1 MYNENF
7 RYFEELRRRNHNG
20 FFEVDEATLIEAR
33 KNVIEMLPYKEE
45 IYKETFED
53 EEKILYSSSRFFWP
67 IEQDNGKIMGTRL
80 EIFYRNVYGKHMF
93 SICIEPYTP
102 KN

>member
-7 RYFEELRRRNHNG
+7 RYFEELRRRNG

-45 IYKETFED
+45 IYKETFE
-53 EEKILYSSSRFFWP
+53 EKILYSYSRFFWP

-93 SICIEPYTP
+93 SICIKPYTP